1 MKVVEIQLHQMKR
14 LIYCSV
20 GANNMNFTEV
30 SVAILFHSRGPK
42 VLELNFGGDLDQRVR
57 LLKRLFLS

>member
-14 LIYCSV
+14 LIYCSI
-20 GANNMNFTEV
+20 GDNNVKFTEA
-30 SVAILFHSRGPK
+30 SVAILFPSSGPK
-42 VLELNFGGDLDQRVR
+42 AVELNLGSDLDQRVR